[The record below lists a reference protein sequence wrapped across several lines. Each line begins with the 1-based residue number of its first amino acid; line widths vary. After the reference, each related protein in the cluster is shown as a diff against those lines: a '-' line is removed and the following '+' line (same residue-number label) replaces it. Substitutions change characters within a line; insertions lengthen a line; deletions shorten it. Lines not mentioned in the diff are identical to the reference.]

1 MTSGEGAQWKLP
13 GAVARGIQDRSLDFL
28 RDPALWSGILPGRR
42 PRLEKPTLFLKDPG
56 WMAQSAVVRDYRV
69 LETGRRPARTV
80 FS

>member
-42 PRLEKPTLFLKDPG
+42 PRLEKPTLFLKDP
-56 WMAQSAVVRDYRV
+56 RV
-69 LETGRRPARTV
+69 DGSERGGPGLPGP
-80 FS
+80 